1 MKPRVFQSRPTNG
14 PAEWVVFFYGQTQWF
29 PTWRDAFDHA
39 YVMSRI
45 RNVLA
50 DVFPHMES

>member
-29 PTWRDAFDHA
+29 ETWIDAYSYA
-39 YVMSRI
+39 YTASRI

-50 DVFPHMES
+50 DVFRSAK

>member
-14 PAEWVVFFYGQTQWF
+14 PAEWVVFFLGQTQWF
-29 PTWRDAFDHA
+29 PTWREAYDHA
-39 YVMSRI
+39 YSMSRI